1 MIEIPELRA
10 SYFFRWC
17 QFLDAEWSHNECFVS
32 GEAREPGGAEKEV
45 QEGVSGRGRAA
56 LELAVRDLQEDL
68 LARLLVS

>member
-17 QFLDAEWSHNECFVS
+17 QILDAECSHNECFVS

-45 QEGVSGRGRAA
+45 QEGVSRRG
-56 LELAVRDLQEDL
+56 
-68 LARLLVS
+68 